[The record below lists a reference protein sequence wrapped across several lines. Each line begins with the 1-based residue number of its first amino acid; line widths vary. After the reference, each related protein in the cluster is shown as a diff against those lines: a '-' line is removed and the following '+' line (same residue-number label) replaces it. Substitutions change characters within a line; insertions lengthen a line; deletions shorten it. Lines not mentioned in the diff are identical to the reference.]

1 VIRLKIEGGVREGMR
16 EVRKRG
22 MRAVEIEAAEK
33 CGQCRKVLF
42 SPFGGPVCL
51 QFCSES
57 HVSTSVPSWPLNRSG
72 PLVNR
77 GWSAHRL
84 NSLTL
89 TPERMGGAR
98 RSSPPAGQTLTKH
111 CVSRIARGI
120 STIYCNPPFSRSSGC
135 YTASIMT

>member
-1 VIRLKIEGGVREGMR
+1 MR

-33 CGQCRKVLF
+33 CGQCRKVPF
-42 SPFGGPVCL
+42 SLLGSPVYLL

-57 HVSTSVPSWPLNRSG
+57 HVSTSVTSWPLNRSD

-89 TPERMGGAR
+89 TPERMAR
-98 RSSPPAGQTLTKH
+98 VAPHRLQDKPLQN
-111 CVSRIARGI
+111 IAYLVLPEGFRQFT
-120 STIYCNPPFSRSSGC
+120 TIRHFRAQVDVIPRR
-135 YTASIMT
+135 